1 MYLHEPNQL
10 DIIKKQFRF
19 KLNANAAS
27 FTILILIQIFAL
39 LFSLPS
45 QSNTS
50 YFNENSYITMFS
62 VSNTSHIIFMLFW
75 TLSIGFMLANRL
87 KWDEA
92 FAFVTTRLTH
102 HLSNLLFILFTSLV
116 TGLIASLTGP
126 ALRLLANLRYEE
138 IHALSP
144 TIIEAPSHFI
154 LQFITATAYAL
165 LLLMVGY
172 AIGSFLQSSKAYGG
186 IFIITIFISIF
197 FIIFILGFGVQMIG
211 SIIMFLFIESFL
223 PFFLMKVI
231 GLSTILFCFSIFIT
245 SRVEVRNS

>member
-1 MYLHEPNQL
+1 MYLNEPKQL
-10 DIIKKQFRF
+10 DIIKKQFRL

-27 FTILILIQIFAL
+27 FTILILLHIFGL
-39 LFSLPS
+39 LISFPTEK
-45 QSNTS
+45 SNA
-50 YFNENSYITMFS
+50 YFNENSYITMIGI
-62 VSNTSHIIFMLFW
+62 SNTGHIVVMLFW

-102 HLSNLLFILFTSLV
+102 HLSNLLFILFTSLI

-126 ALRLLANLRYEE
+126 ALRLLAHLRYEE
-138 IHALSP
+138 IHMLAS
-144 TIIEAPSHFI
+144 TITEAPSHFI

-172 AIGSFLQSSKAYGG
+172 TIGSCLQSSKTYGG
-186 IFIITIFISIF
+186 IIIATVFISIF
-197 FIIFILGFGVQMIG
+197 MITFILGIGVQMIAAM
-211 SIIMFLFIESFL
+211 IIFLFNESFL
-223 PFFLMKVI
+223 PFFLMKII